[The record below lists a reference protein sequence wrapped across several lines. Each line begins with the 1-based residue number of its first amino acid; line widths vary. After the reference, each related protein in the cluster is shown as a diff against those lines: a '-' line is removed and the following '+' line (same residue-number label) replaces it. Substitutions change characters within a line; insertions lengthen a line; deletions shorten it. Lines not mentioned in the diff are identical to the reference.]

1 MIGESEGGIT
11 RRTVLRDGTFATL
24 ALMVGGA
31 LGESIAVALPAPG
44 RRLFL
49 NGPELTTLRA
59 LVDVFIPPDDK
70 PGGAQAGCA
79 DAIDALLGAFE
90 VDPPLIYAGGGFSGR
105 RSSRGND
112 FEDFVALDP
121 YERRGWRL
129 RIKGSRSKD
138 DGVNGPVIGWQ
149 EIYRDGLAALDHGA
163 GGDGAF
169 ARLPLPLRELAV
181 RTADNRA
188 VTRMVDIAWPQSWQ
202 FMYGAPEYGGN
213 RGLAGWRM
221 IGWDGDVQ
229 PRGWSPEE
237 VEAGPATGS
246 RTANPSSLPIP
257 LDQVLRLAAMGGSAE
272 LLDTLMQR
280 SGGTVEGLQRELGP
294 LLDYV
299 TGSEGRP

>member
-1 MIGESEGGIT
+1 MIGGSEGGIT
-11 RRTVLRDGTFATL
+11 RRAVLRDGTYATL

-31 LGESIAVALPAPG
+31 LGGETIAVALPAPG
-44 RRLFL
+44 RPLFL
-49 NGPELTTLRA
+49 TESELRTLRA
-59 LVDVFIPPDDK
+59 LVDVFIPPDEE

-105 RSSRGND
+105 RGSRAND

-129 RIKGSRSKD
+129 RIKGSHGRQD
-138 DGVNGPVIGWQ
+138 EVNGPVVGWQ
-149 EIYRDGLAALDHGA
+149 EIYRDGLAALDRGA
-163 GGDGAF
+163 GGGGAF

-181 RTADNRA
+181 RTASDRD

-213 RGLAGWRM
+213 RELAGWRM

-229 PRGWSPEE
+229 PRGWSPAE
-237 VEAGPATGS
+237 VRAGPDVGS
-246 RTANPSSLPIP
+246 RAANPSDLPIP
-257 LDQVLRLAAMGGSAE
+257 LDQVLRLAAIGGSAE
-272 LLDTLMQR
+272 LIDTLMQR
-280 SGGTVEGLQRELGP
+280 SGGTVDGLQRELGP

-299 TGSEGRP
+299 TGSGG